1 MADEQ
6 DVFISGISGSIAQ
19 WSTEATASKIAG
31 TLKQISTQN
40 ASIIQLLNA
49 VKGGGSLSSKELKKV
64 GDELRQNGVKVT
76 RGQKQEQAQN
86 TQTQGV
92 LSRHLKGLQGIV
104 MGVDGLTDQI
114 VKNAREERKAE
125 VQLKQLMQAGLSK
138 EEAVQT
144 LEGEKQARGYEKM
157 TAALAS
163 VLGMAEAVQEATKVG
178 FEQRFDFAEEL
189 RTSGLLGGLDSLN
202 DGFIS
207 VAKTV
212 SDTGFTFGMAA
223 EFTKDFAKTV
233 GVLGVKSTLDFV
245 NSMARGPGGL
255 MEEFA
260 MEFGQVAGIAGNYLD
275 TLRVAGQLQG
285 RSDRELRDGMDSFM
299 SNVQATSN
307 VLKISMEDAANLLKD
322 SLGFAEKGML
332 LTLDKATQDSVR
344 NAMQMMGGV
353 DNPLTDLLAARLGAG
368 SDQMFQLKSQF
379 QDTSQTPLGMEMIK
393 FVNEAAAQLQNGGDS
408 QFQSFMATSMPE
420 FVSRELERYSGG
432 ASRGLAISDERILV
446 QLAQMNEL
454 AQNMS
459 DISKGI
465 SAGGR
470 EDSAVV
476 KFRDAQLQA
485 ANAMERAMNDVMP
498 GFTKNMELLTETQ
511 RKFAEQAADSLQASG
526 NLIDT
531 MNNVGTT
538 TDRTLSWFARQMLKV
553 AEVSGTILS
562 LGNADNA
569 DIITASEFTNQSA
582 GTTNRTKNQDS
593 VDAFANKSAA
603 MIKQLTDNKDKLTKT
618 DIEAR
623 KLEFE
628 SVVQTLLNT
637 RALNP
642 DNRNALDDS
651 LKLTLDKT
659 LGALQQLLNQLGEN

>member
-92 LSRHLKGLQGIV
+92 LSRHLKGIQSMV
-104 MGVDGLTDQI
+104 MGQDRLSDQI
-114 VKNAREERKAE
+114 IKNAREERKEA

-138 EEAVQT
+138 EEATAT
-144 LEGEKQARGYEKM
+144 LEGEKQERGYEKM
-157 TAALAS
+157 AAALSAG
-163 VLGMAEAVQEATKVG
+163 LGMIAAVEEATKTG

-189 RTSGLLGGLDSLN
+189 RTSGLLGGIGSVT

-207 VAKTV
+207 IAKTV

-260 MEFGQVAGIAGNYLD
+260 IEFGQVAGIAGEYLD
-275 TLRVAGQLQG
+275 TLRIAGQLQG

-307 VLKISMEDAANLLKD
+307 VLKISMEDAASLLKN

-332 LTLDKATQDSVR
+332 LTLDRATQDSVR

-368 SDQMFQLKSQF
+368 SDQMFQLTSQF

-393 FVNEAAAQLQNGGDS
+393 FVNEAAAQLQTGGDA
-408 QFQSFMATSMPE
+408 QFQDFMATSMPE

-432 ASRGLAISDERILV
+432 ASRGLAIADERILV

-465 SAGGR
+465 SAGGQ
-470 EDSAVV
+470 EDAAVV
-476 KFRDAQLQA
+476 KFRDQQLQA
-485 ANAMERAMNDVMP
+485 ANLMETAMNEVMP
-498 GFTKNMELLTETQ
+498 GFVKNMELLTETN
-511 RKFAEQAADSLQASG
+511 RKFAEQAADTITANA
-526 NLIDT
+526 NLIDSV
-531 MNNVGTT
+531 NNVGTSI
-538 TDRTLSWFARQMLKV
+538 DRTMSWFSKTMLQVGEV
-553 AEVSGTILS
+553 AGGILS
-562 LGNADNA
+562 FGNADN
-569 DIITASEFTNQSA
+569 DIITARDF
-582 GTTNRTKNQDS
+582 TTNISGATTISKGEVKDFSKMSKDLVKTLNKKGKDYSEDQL
-593 VDAFANKSAA
+593 VAQKAEFAN
-603 MIKQLTDNKDKLTKT
+603 
-618 DIEAR
+618 
-623 KLEFE
+623 
-628 SVVQTLLNT
+628 VVDTLLKT
-637 RALNP
+637 QAATG
-642 DNRNALDDS
+642 DDKAKLDSSLLESQAKVMAKLDS
-651 LKLTLDKT
+651 LLKALT
-659 LGALQQLLNQLGEN
+659 EN

>member
-6 DVFISGISGSIAQ
+6 DVFISGISGSIAS
-19 WSTEATASKIAG
+19 WSTEATASRIAG

-49 VKGGGSLSSKELKKV
+49 VKGGGSLSAKELKKV

-86 TQTQGV
+86 TQTQGIFT
-92 LSRHLKGLQGIV
+92 RHLKGLQGIV

-144 LEGEKQARGYEKM
+144 LEGEKQSRAYEKM
-157 TAALAS
+157 TAALSAG
-163 VLGMAEAVQEATKVG
+163 LGMIAAVEEATKTG

-189 RTSGLLGGLDSLN
+189 RTSGLLGGISSVN

-207 VAKTV
+207 IAKTV

-260 MEFGQVAGIAGNYLD
+260 IEFGQVAGIAGEYLD
-275 TLRVAGQLQG
+275 TLRIAGQLQG

-307 VLKISMEDAANLLKD
+307 VLKISMEDAAALLKN
-322 SLGFAEKGML
+322 SLGDSEKGML
-332 LTLDKATQDSVR
+332 LTLPKAMQDSVR
-344 NAMQMMGGV
+344 SAMSSMGGI
-353 DNPLTDLLAARLGAG
+353 DNPLTNLLTARLGAG
-368 SDQMFQLKSQF
+368 SDQMFQLTSAF
-379 QDTSQTPLGMEMIK
+379 QDSSQTPLGMEMIK

-432 ASRGLAISDERILV
+432 ASRGLAITDERILV

-465 SAGGR
+465 SSGGA
-470 EDSAVV
+470 EDAAVV
-476 KFRDAQLQA
+476 KFRDQQLQA
-485 ANAMERAMNDVMP
+485 ANLMETAMNEVMP
-498 GFTKNMELLTETQ
+498 GFVKNMELLTETN
-511 RKFAEQAADSLQASG
+511 RKFAEQAADTITANA
-526 NLIDT
+526 NLIDSV
-531 MNNVGTT
+531 NNVGTSV
-538 TDRTLSWFARQMLKV
+538 DRTMSWFARQMLNV
-553 AEVSGTILS
+553 AEISGSILS
-562 LGNADNA
+562 LGNADN
-569 DIITASEFTNQSA
+569 DIITARDFTTNISGSTTISKDEAKDFKTMSNSLVKTLNKKGKDYSEDQLEAMGAEFTNVVDTLLK
-582 GTTNRTKNQDS
+582 TTAATGDDKDEL
-593 VDAFANKSAA
+593 NKSVLESQAKVMA
-603 MIKQLTDNKDKLTKT
+603 KL
-618 DIEAR
+618 
-623 KLEFE
+623 
-628 SVVQTLLNT
+628 
-637 RALNP
+637 
-642 DNRNALDDS
+642 DS
-651 LKLTLDKT
+651 LLKALT
-659 LGALQQLLNQLGEN
+659 EN

>member
-92 LSRHLKGLQGIV
+92 LSRHLKGIQSMV
-104 MGVDGLTDQI
+104 MGQDRLSDQI
-114 VKNAREERKAE
+114 IKNAREERKEA

-138 EEAVQT
+138 EEATKT
-144 LEGEKQARGYEKM
+144 LEGEKQSKAYEKM

-163 VLGMAEAVQEATKVG
+163 GLGMIAAVEEATKTG

-189 RTSGLLGGLDSLN
+189 RTSGLLGGISSVN

-207 VAKTV
+207 IAKTV

-260 MEFGQVAGIAGNYLD
+260 IEFGQVAGIAGEYLD
-275 TLRVAGQLQG
+275 TLRIAGQLQG

-307 VLKISMEDAANLLKD
+307 VLKISMEDAATLLKN
-322 SLGFAEKGML
+322 SLGDSEKGML
-332 LTLDKATQDSVR
+332 LTLPKAMQDSVR
-344 NAMQMMGGV
+344 SAMSSMGGI
-353 DNPLTDLLAARLGAG
+353 DNPLTNLLSARLGAG
-368 SDQMFQLKSQF
+368 SDQMFQLTSAF
-379 QDTSQTPLGMEMIK
+379 QDSSQTPLGMEMIK

-432 ASRGLAISDERILV
+432 ASRGLAIADERILV

-465 SAGGR
+465 SSGGA
-470 EDSAVV
+470 EDAAVV
-476 KFRDAQLQA
+476 KFRDQQLQA
-485 ANAMERAMNDVMP
+485 ANLMETAMNEVMP
-498 GFTKNMELLTETQ
+498 GFVKNMELLTETN
-511 RKFAEQAADSLQASG
+511 RKFAEQAADTITANA

-531 MNNVGTT
+531 VNNVGTSV
-538 TDRTLSWFARQMLKV
+538 DRTMSWFARQMLNV
-553 AEVSGTILS
+553 AEISGSILS
-562 LGNADNA
+562 FGNADN
-569 DIITASEFTNQSA
+569 DIITARDF
-582 GTTNRTKNQDS
+582 TTNISGSTTISKDEAKDFKKMSNSLVKTLNQKGKDYS
-593 VDAFANKSAA
+593 EEQLKAQKAEFAN
-603 MIKQLTDNKDKLTKT
+603 
-618 DIEAR
+618 
-623 KLEFE
+623 
-628 SVVQTLLNT
+628 VVDTLLKT
-637 RALNP
+637 TAATGDDKDELNKSVLESQ
-642 DNRNALDDS
+642 AKVMAKLDS
-651 LKLTLDKT
+651 LLKALT
-659 LGALQQLLNQLGEN
+659 E

>member
-6 DVFISGISGSIAQ
+6 DVFISGISGSIAS
-19 WSTEATASKIAG
+19 WSTEATASRIAG

-49 VKGGGSLSSKELKKV
+49 VKGGGSLSAKELKKV

-86 TQTQGV
+86 TQTQGIFT
-92 LSRHLKGLQGIV
+92 RHLKGLQGIV

-144 LEGEKQARGYEKM
+144 LEGEKQSRAYEKM
-157 TAALAS
+157 TAALSAG
-163 VLGMAEAVQEATKVG
+163 LGMIAAVEEATKTG

-189 RTSGLLGGLDSLN
+189 RTSGLLGGISSVN

-207 VAKTV
+207 IAKTV

-260 MEFGQVAGIAGNYLD
+260 IEFGQVAGIAGEYLD
-275 TLRVAGQLQG
+275 TLRIAGQLQG

-307 VLKISMEDAANLLKD
+307 VLKISMEDAAALLKN
-322 SLGFAEKGML
+322 SLGDSEKGML
-332 LTLDKATQDSVR
+332 LTLPKAMQDSVR
-344 NAMQMMGGV
+344 SAMSSMGGI
-353 DNPLTDLLAARLGAG
+353 DNPLTNLLTARLGAG
-368 SDQMFQLKSQF
+368 SDQMFQLTSAF
-379 QDTSQTPLGMEMIK
+379 QDSSQTPLGMEMIK

-432 ASRGLAISDERILV
+432 ASRGLAIADERILV

-465 SAGGR
+465 SSGGA
-470 EDSAVV
+470 EDAAVV
-476 KFRDAQLQA
+476 KFRDQQLQA
-485 ANAMERAMNDVMP
+485 ANLMETAMNEVMP
-498 GFTKNMELLTETQ
+498 GFVKNMELLTETN
-511 RKFAEQAADSLQASG
+511 RKFAEQAADTITANA

-531 MNNVGTT
+531 VNNVGTSV
-538 TDRTLSWFARQMLKV
+538 DRTMSWFARQMLNV
-553 AEVSGTILS
+553 AEISGSILS
-562 LGNADNA
+562 LGNADN
-569 DIITASEFTNQSA
+569 DIITARDFTTNISGSTTISKDEAKDFKTMSNSLVKTLNKKGKDYSEDQLEAMGAEFTNVVDTLLK
-582 GTTNRTKNQDS
+582 TTAATGDDKDEL
-593 VDAFANKSAA
+593 NKSVLESQAKVMA
-603 MIKQLTDNKDKLTKT
+603 KL
-618 DIEAR
+618 
-623 KLEFE
+623 
-628 SVVQTLLNT
+628 
-637 RALNP
+637 
-642 DNRNALDDS
+642 DS
-651 LKLTLDKT
+651 LLKALT
-659 LGALQQLLNQLGEN
+659 EN

>member
-92 LSRHLKGLQGIV
+92 LSRHLKGIQSMV
-104 MGVDGLTDQI
+104 MGQDKLSDQI
-114 VKNAREERKAE
+114 IKNAREERKEA

-138 EEAVQT
+138 EEATQT
-144 LEGEKQARGYEKM
+144 LEGEKQSRAYEKM
-157 TAALAS
+157 TAALSAG
-163 VLGMAEAVQEATKVG
+163 LGMIAAVEEATKTG

-189 RTSGLLGGLDSLN
+189 RTSGLLGGISSVN

-207 VAKTV
+207 IAKTV

-307 VLKISMEDAANLLKD
+307 VLKISMEDAADLLKD

-332 LTLDKATQDSVR
+332 LTLDRATQDSVR

-353 DNPLTDLLAARLGAG
+353 DNPLTDLLSARLGAG
-368 SDQMFQLKSQF
+368 SDQMFQLTSQF

-432 ASRGLAISDERILV
+432 ASRGLAIADERILV

-465 SAGGR
+465 SAGGQ
-470 EDSAVV
+470 EDAAVV
-476 KFRDAQLQA
+476 KFRDQQLQA
-485 ANAMERAMNDVMP
+485 ANLMETAMNEVMP
-498 GFTKNMELLTETQ
+498 GFVKNMELLTETN
-511 RKFAEQAADSLQASG
+511 RKFAEQAADTITANA
-526 NLIDT
+526 NLIDSV
-531 MNNVGTT
+531 NNVGTSV
-538 TDRTLSWFARQMLKV
+538 DRTMSWFGKTMLQV
-553 AEVSGTILS
+553 GEFAGGILS
-562 LGNADNA
+562 FGNADN
-569 DIITASEFTNQSA
+569 DIITARDFTTNISGATTISA
-582 GTTNRTKNQDS
+582 GEVKDFSKMSKDMVKILNKKGKDYSEEQL
-593 VDAFANKSAA
+593 VAQKAEFAN
-603 MIKQLTDNKDKLTKT
+603 
-618 DIEAR
+618 
-623 KLEFE
+623 
-628 SVVQTLLNT
+628 VVDTLLKT
-637 RALNP
+637 QAATG
-642 DNRNALDDS
+642 DDKAKLDSSLLESQAKVMAKLDS
-651 LKLTLDKT
+651 LLKALT
-659 LGALQQLLNQLGEN
+659 EN

>member
-6 DVFISGISGSIAQ
+6 DVFISGISGSIAS
-19 WSTEATASKIAG
+19 WSTEATASRIAG
-31 TLKQISTQN
+31 TLKQISAQN

-64 GDELRQNGVKVT
+64 GDELRQNGAKVT

-92 LSRHLKGLQGIV
+92 LSRHLKGIQSMV
-104 MGVDGLTDQI
+104 MGQDRLSDQI
-114 VKNAREERKAE
+114 IKNAREERKAE

-144 LEGEKQARGYEKM
+144 LEGEKQSRAYEKM
-157 TAALAS
+157 TAALSAG
-163 VLGMAEAVQEATKVG
+163 LGMIAAVEEATKTG

-189 RTSGLLGGLDSLN
+189 RTSGLLGGISSVN

-207 VAKTV
+207 IAKTV

-260 MEFGQVAGIAGNYLD
+260 IEFGQVAGIAGEYLD
-275 TLRVAGQLQG
+275 TLRIAGQLQG

-307 VLKISMEDAANLLKD
+307 VLKISMEDAAALLKN
-322 SLGFAEKGML
+322 SLGDSEKGML
-332 LTLDKATQDSVR
+332 LTLPKAMQDSVR
-344 NAMQMMGGV
+344 SAMSSMGGI
-353 DNPLTDLLAARLGAG
+353 DNPLTNLLTARLGAG
-368 SDQMFQLKSQF
+368 SDQMFQLTSAF
-379 QDTSQTPLGMEMIK
+379 QDSSQTPLGMEMIK

-432 ASRGLAISDERILV
+432 ASRGLAITDERILV

-465 SAGGR
+465 SSGGA
-470 EDSAVV
+470 EDAAVV
-476 KFRDAQLQA
+476 KFRDQQLQA
-485 ANAMERAMNDVMP
+485 ANLMETAMNEVMP
-498 GFTKNMELLTETQ
+498 GFVKNMELLTETN
-511 RKFAEQAADSLQASG
+511 RKFAEQAADTITANA
-526 NLIDT
+526 NLIDSV
-531 MNNVGTT
+531 NNVGTSV
-538 TDRTLSWFARQMLKV
+538 DRTMSWFARQMLNV
-553 AEVSGTILS
+553 AEISGSILS
-562 LGNADNA
+562 FGNADN
-569 DIITASEFTNQSA
+569 DIITARDFTTNISGSTTISKDEAKDFKTMSNSLVKTLNKKGKDYSEDQLEAMGAEFTNVVDTLLK
-582 GTTNRTKNQDS
+582 TTAATGDDKDEL
-593 VDAFANKSAA
+593 NKSVLESQAKVMA
-603 MIKQLTDNKDKLTKT
+603 KL
-618 DIEAR
+618 
-623 KLEFE
+623 
-628 SVVQTLLNT
+628 
-637 RALNP
+637 
-642 DNRNALDDS
+642 DS
-651 LKLTLDKT
+651 LLKALT
-659 LGALQQLLNQLGEN
+659 EN

>member
-40 ASIIQLLNA
+40 ASIVQLLNA
-49 VKGGGSLSSKELKKV
+49 VKGGGSLSAKELKKV
-64 GDELRQNGVKVT
+64 GDELRQNGVKVSKS
-76 RGQKQEQAQN
+76 QKQEQAQN
-86 TQTQGV
+86 VQTQGV
-92 LSRHLKGLQGIV
+92 LSRHLKGIQGVV

-114 VKNAREERKAE
+114 VKNSREERKEAI
-125 VQLKQLMQAGLSK
+125 QLKQLMRDGLSK
-138 EEAVQT
+138 EEATKT
-144 LEGEKQARGYEKM
+144 LEGEKQSKAYEKM

-163 VLGMAEAVQEATKVG
+163 GLGMIAAVEEATKTG

-189 RTSGLLGGLDSLN
+189 RTSGLLGGINSVN

-207 VAKTV
+207 IAKTV

-260 MEFGQVAGIAGNYLD
+260 IEFGQVAGIAGEYLD
-275 TLRVAGQLQG
+275 TLRIAGQLQG

-307 VLKISMEDAANLLKD
+307 VLKISMEDAASLLKN

-332 LTLDKATQDSVR
+332 LTLDRATQDSVR

-368 SDQMFQLKSQF
+368 SDQMFQLTSQF

-393 FVNEAAAQLQNGGDS
+393 FVNEAAAQLQNGGDA

-432 ASRGLAISDERILV
+432 ASRGLAIADERILV

-470 EDSAVV
+470 EDAAVV
-476 KFRDAQLQA
+476 KFRDQQLQA
-485 ANAMERAMNDVMP
+485 ANLMETAMNEVMP
-498 GFTKNMELLTETQ
+498 GFVKNMELLTETN
-511 RKFAEQAADSLQASG
+511 RKFAEQAADTITANA
-526 NLIDT
+526 NLIDSI
-531 MNNVGTT
+531 NNVGTSV
-538 TDRTLSWFARQMLKV
+538 DRTMSWFGKTMLQV
-553 AEVSGTILS
+553 GEFAGGILS
-562 LGNADNA
+562 FGNADN
-569 DIITASEFTNQSA
+569 DIITARDF
-582 GTTNRTKNQDS
+582 TTNISGVTTISKGEVKDFSKMSKDLVKTLKKDGDEYSEAQLLAQKAEFQTV
-593 VDAFANKSAA
+593 VDTLLKTTAA
-603 MIKQLTDNKDKLTKT
+603 TGDNKDELNKSVLESQAKVMNKL
-618 DIEAR
+618 
-623 KLEFE
+623 
-628 SVVQTLLNT
+628 
-637 RALNP
+637 
-642 DNRNALDDS
+642 DS
-651 LKLTLDKT
+651 LLK
-659 LGALQQLLNQLGEN
+659 ALSEN

>member
-6 DVFISGISGSIAQ
+6 DVFISGISGSIAA

-31 TLKQISTQN
+31 TLKQISAQN
-40 ASIIQLLNA
+40 ASIVQLLNA
-49 VKGGGSLSSKELKKV
+49 VKGGGSLSAKELKKV
-64 GDELRQNGVKVT
+64 GDELRQNGVKVSKS
-76 RGQKQEQAQN
+76 QKQDQTQN
-86 TQTQGV
+86 TQTQGI
-92 LSRHLKGLQGIV
+92 LSRHLKGIQSMV
-104 MGVDGLTDQI
+104 MGQDRLSDQI
-114 VKNAREERKAE
+114 IKNAREERKEA

-138 EEAVQT
+138 EEATKT
-144 LEGEKQARGYEKM
+144 LEGEKQSKAYEKM

-163 VLGMAEAVQEATKVG
+163 GLGMIAAVEEATKQG

-189 RTSGLLGGLDSLN
+189 RTSGLLGGINAVN

-207 VAKTV
+207 IAKTV

-260 MEFGQVAGIAGNYLD
+260 IEFGQVAGIAGEYLD
-275 TLRVAGQLQG
+275 TLRIAGQLQG
-285 RSDRELRDGMDSFM
+285 RSDRELREGMDSFM

-307 VLKISMEDAANLLKD
+307 VLKISMEDAASLLKN

-332 LTLDKATQDSVR
+332 LTLDRATQDSVR

-368 SDQMFQLKSQF
+368 SDQMFQLTSQF

-393 FVNEAAAQLQNGGDS
+393 FVNEAAAQLQNGGDA

-432 ASRGLAISDERILV
+432 ASRGLAIADERILV

-470 EDSAVV
+470 EDAAVV
-476 KFRDAQLQA
+476 KFRDQQLQA
-485 ANAMERAMNDVMP
+485 ANAMERAMNEVMP
-498 GFTKNMELLTETQ
+498 GFTTNMELLTETN
-511 RKFAEQAADSLQASG
+511 REFAEQAADTITANA
-526 NLIDT
+526 NLIDGI
-531 MNNVGTT
+531 NNVGTAV
-538 TDRTLSWFARQMLKV
+538 DRTMSWFARQMLAV
-553 AEVSGTILS
+553 GEYAGEIISF
-562 LGNADNA
+562 GNADN
-569 DIITASEFTNQSA
+569 DIISATRFTDINPD
-582 GTTNRTKNQDS
+582 GTNRVKSKSSINDFSNMGDSLIDKLEENKDTLTK
-593 VDAFANKSAA
+593 
-603 MIKQLTDNKDKLTKT
+603 KQL
-618 DIEAR
+618 
-623 KLEFE
+623 E
-628 SVVQTLLNT
+628 SQKASLDAVVQTLLNT
-637 RALNP
+637 K
-642 DNRNALDDS
+642 ALDPKNRTD
-651 LKLTLDKT
+651 LDESIQSTQLAVLAKINE
-659 LGALQQLLNQLGEN
+659 LLNKLGE

>member
-40 ASIIQLLNA
+40 ASIVQLLNA
-49 VKGGGSLSSKELKKV
+49 VKGGGSLSAKELKKV
-64 GDELRQNGVKVT
+64 GDELRQNGVKVSKS
-76 RGQKQEQAQN
+76 QKQEQAQN
-86 TQTQGV
+86 VQTQGV
-92 LSRHLKGLQGIV
+92 LSRHLKGIQGVV

-114 VKNAREERKAE
+114 VKNSREERKEAI
-125 VQLKQLMQAGLSK
+125 QLKQLMRDGLSK
-138 EEAVQT
+138 EEATKT
-144 LEGEKQARGYEKM
+144 LEGEKQSKAYEKM

-163 VLGMAEAVQEATKVG
+163 GLGMIAAVEEATKTG

-189 RTSGLLGGLDSLN
+189 RTSGLLGGINSVN

-207 VAKTV
+207 IAKTV

-260 MEFGQVAGIAGNYLD
+260 IEFGQVAGIAGEYLD
-275 TLRVAGQLQG
+275 TLRIAGQLQG

-307 VLKISMEDAANLLKD
+307 VLKISMEDAASLLKN

-332 LTLDKATQDSVR
+332 LTLDRATQDSVR
-344 NAMQMMGGV
+344 NAMSMMGGV

-368 SDQMFQLKSQF
+368 SDQMFQLTSQF

-393 FVNEAAAQLQNGGDS
+393 FVNEAAAQLQNGGDA

-432 ASRGLAISDERILV
+432 ASRGLAIADERILV

-470 EDSAVV
+470 EDAAVV
-476 KFRDAQLQA
+476 KFRDQQLQA
-485 ANAMERAMNDVMP
+485 ANLMETAMNEVMP
-498 GFTKNMELLTETQ
+498 GFVKNMELLTETQ
-511 RKFAEQAADSLQASG
+511 RKFAEQSADTITANA
-526 NLIDT
+526 NLIDSV
-531 MNNVGTT
+531 NNVGTSI
-538 TDRTLSWFARQMLKV
+538 DRTMSWFSKTMLQV
-553 AEVSGTILS
+553 GEFAGGILS
-562 LGNADNA
+562 FGNADN
-569 DIITASEFTNQSA
+569 DIITARDF
-582 GTTNRTKNQDS
+582 TTNISGATTISKGEVKDFSKMSKDLIKTLNKKGKDYSEDQL
-593 VDAFANKSAA
+593 VAQKAEFAN
-603 MIKQLTDNKDKLTKT
+603 
-618 DIEAR
+618 
-623 KLEFE
+623 
-628 SVVQTLLNT
+628 VVDTLLKT
-637 RALNP
+637 QAATG
-642 DNRNALDDS
+642 DDKAKLDSSLLESQAKVMAKLDS
-651 LKLTLDKT
+651 LLKALT
-659 LGALQQLLNQLGEN
+659 EN

>member
-92 LSRHLKGLQGIV
+92 LSRHLKGIQSMV
-104 MGVDGLTDQI
+104 MGQDKLSDQI
-114 VKNAREERKAE
+114 IKNAREERKEA

-138 EEAVQT
+138 EEATQT
-144 LEGEKQARGYEKM
+144 LEGEKQSRAYEKM
-157 TAALAS
+157 TAALSAG
-163 VLGMAEAVQEATKVG
+163 LGMIAAVEEATKTG

-189 RTSGLLGGLDSLN
+189 RTSGLLGGISSVN

-207 VAKTV
+207 IAKTV

-307 VLKISMEDAANLLKD
+307 VLKISMEDAADLLKD

-332 LTLDKATQDSVR
+332 LTLDRATQDSVR

-353 DNPLTDLLAARLGAG
+353 DNPLTDLLSARLGAG
-368 SDQMFQLKSQF
+368 SDQMFQLTSQF

-432 ASRGLAISDERILV
+432 ASRGLAIADERILV

-465 SAGGR
+465 SAGGQ
-470 EDSAVV
+470 EDAAVV
-476 KFRDAQLQA
+476 KFRDQQLQA
-485 ANAMERAMNDVMP
+485 ANLMETAMNEVMP
-498 GFTKNMELLTETQ
+498 GFVKNMELLTETN
-511 RKFAEQAADSLQASG
+511 RKFAEQAADTITANA
-526 NLIDT
+526 NLIDSV
-531 MNNVGTT
+531 NNVGTSV
-538 TDRTLSWFARQMLKV
+538 DRTMSWFGKTMLQV
-553 AEVSGTILS
+553 GEFAGGILS
-562 LGNADNA
+562 FGNADN
-569 DIITASEFTNQSA
+569 DIITARDF
-582 GTTNRTKNQDS
+582 TTNISGATTISTGEVKDFSKMSKDMVKILNKKGKDYSEDQLIAQKAEFKNV
-593 VDAFANKSAA
+593 VDTLLKTSAA
-603 MIKQLTDNKDKLTKT
+603 TGDDK
-618 DIEAR
+618 A
-623 KLEFE
+623 KLDASLLE
-628 SVVQTLLNT
+628 SQAKVMAKL
-637 RALNP
+637 
-642 DNRNALDDS
+642 DS
-651 LKLTLDKT
+651 LLKALT
-659 LGALQQLLNQLGEN
+659 EN

>member
-40 ASIIQLLNA
+40 ASIVQLLNA
-49 VKGGGSLSSKELKKV
+49 VKGGGSLSAKELKKV
-64 GDELRQNGVKVT
+64 GDELRQNGVKVSKS
-76 RGQKQEQAQN
+76 QKQEQAQN
-86 TQTQGV
+86 VQTQGV
-92 LSRHLKGLQGIV
+92 LSRHLKGIQGVV

-114 VKNAREERKAE
+114 VKNSREERKEAI
-125 VQLKQLMQAGLSK
+125 QLKQLMRDGLSK
-138 EEAVQT
+138 EEATKT
-144 LEGEKQARGYEKM
+144 LEGEKQSKAYEKM

-163 VLGMAEAVQEATKVG
+163 GLGMIAAVEEATKTG

-189 RTSGLLGGLDSLN
+189 RTSGLLGGINSVN

-207 VAKTV
+207 IAKTV

-260 MEFGQVAGIAGNYLD
+260 IEFGQVAGIAGEYLD
-275 TLRVAGQLQG
+275 TLRIAGQLQG

-307 VLKISMEDAANLLKD
+307 VLKISMEDAASLLKN

-332 LTLDKATQDSVR
+332 LTLDRATQDSVR
-344 NAMQMMGGV
+344 NAMSMMGGV

-368 SDQMFQLKSQF
+368 SDQMFQLTSQF

-393 FVNEAAAQLQNGGDS
+393 FVNEAAAQLQNGGDA

-432 ASRGLAISDERILV
+432 ASRGLAIADERILV

-470 EDSAVV
+470 EDAAVV
-476 KFRDAQLQA
+476 KFRDQQLQA
-485 ANAMERAMNDVMP
+485 ANLMETAMNEVMP
-498 GFTKNMELLTETQ
+498 GFVKNMELLTETQ
-511 RKFAEQAADSLQASG
+511 RKFAEQSADTITANA
-526 NLIDT
+526 NLIDSV
-531 MNNVGTT
+531 NNVGTSI
-538 TDRTLSWFARQMLKV
+538 DRTMSWFSKTMLQV
-553 AEVSGTILS
+553 GEFAGGILS
-562 LGNADNA
+562 FGNADN
-569 DIITASEFTNQSA
+569 DIITARDF
-582 GTTNRTKNQDS
+582 TTNISGVTTISKGEVKDFSKMSKDLVKTLKKDGDEYSEAQLLAQKAEFQTV
-593 VDAFANKSAA
+593 VDTLLKTTAA
-603 MIKQLTDNKDKLTKT
+603 TGDNKDELNRSVLESQAKVMNKL
-618 DIEAR
+618 
-623 KLEFE
+623 
-628 SVVQTLLNT
+628 
-637 RALNP
+637 
-642 DNRNALDDS
+642 DS
-651 LKLTLDKT
+651 LLK
-659 LGALQQLLNQLGEN
+659 ALSEN

>member
-40 ASIIQLLNA
+40 ASIVQLLNA
-49 VKGGGSLSSKELKKV
+49 VKGGGSLSAKELKKV
-64 GDELRQNGVKVT
+64 GDELRQNGVKVSKS
-76 RGQKQEQAQN
+76 QKQEQAQN
-86 TQTQGV
+86 VQTQGV
-92 LSRHLKGLQGIV
+92 LSRHLKGIQGVV

-114 VKNAREERKAE
+114 VKNSREERKEAI
-125 VQLKQLMQAGLSK
+125 QLKQLMRDGLSK
-138 EEAVQT
+138 EEATKT
-144 LEGEKQARGYEKM
+144 LEGEKQSKAYEKM

-163 VLGMAEAVQEATKVG
+163 GLGMIAAVEEATKTG

-189 RTSGLLGGLDSLN
+189 RTSGLLGGINSVN

-207 VAKTV
+207 IAKTV

-260 MEFGQVAGIAGNYLD
+260 IEFGQVAGIAGEYLD
-275 TLRVAGQLQG
+275 TLRIAGQLQG

-307 VLKISMEDAANLLKD
+307 VLKISMEDAASLLKN

-332 LTLDKATQDSVR
+332 LTLDRATQDSVR
-344 NAMQMMGGV
+344 NAMSMMGGV

-368 SDQMFQLKSQF
+368 SDQMFQLTSQF

-393 FVNEAAAQLQNGGDS
+393 FVNEAAAQLQNGGDA

-432 ASRGLAISDERILV
+432 ASRGLAIADERILV

-470 EDSAVV
+470 EDAAVV
-476 KFRDAQLQA
+476 KFRDQQLQA
-485 ANAMERAMNDVMP
+485 ANLMETAMNEVMP
-498 GFTKNMELLTETQ
+498 GFVKNMELLTETN
-511 RKFAEQAADSLQASG
+511 RKFAEQAADTITANA
-526 NLIDT
+526 NLIDSI
-531 MNNVGTT
+531 NNVGTSV
-538 TDRTLSWFARQMLKV
+538 DRTMSWFARQMLV
-553 AEVSGTILS
+553 VGEFAGGILS
-562 LGNADNA
+562 FGNADN
-569 DIITASEFTNQSA
+569 DIITARDF
-582 GTTNRTKNQDS
+582 TTNISGVTTISKGEVKDFSKMSKDLVKTLKKDGDEYSEAQLLAQKAEFQTV
-593 VDAFANKSAA
+593 VDTLLKTTAA
-603 MIKQLTDNKDKLTKT
+603 TGDNKDELNKSVLESQAKVMNKL
-618 DIEAR
+618 
-623 KLEFE
+623 
-628 SVVQTLLNT
+628 
-637 RALNP
+637 
-642 DNRNALDDS
+642 DS
-651 LKLTLDKT
+651 LLK
-659 LGALQQLLNQLGEN
+659 ALSEN

>member
-92 LSRHLKGLQGIV
+92 LSRHLKGIQSMV
-104 MGVDGLTDQI
+104 MGQDRLSDQI
-114 VKNAREERKAE
+114 IKNAREERKAE

-138 EEAVQT
+138 EEATQT
-144 LEGEKQARGYEKM
+144 LEGEKESRAYEKM
-157 TAALAS
+157 TAALSAG
-163 VLGMAEAVQEATKVG
+163 LGMIAAVEEATKTG

-189 RTSGLLGGLDSLN
+189 RTSGLLGGISSVN

-207 VAKTV
+207 IAKTV

-260 MEFGQVAGIAGNYLD
+260 IEFGQVAGIAGEYLD
-275 TLRVAGQLQG
+275 TLRIAGQLQG

-307 VLKISMEDAANLLKD
+307 VLKISMEDAATLLKN
-322 SLGFAEKGML
+322 SLGDSEKGML
-332 LTLDKATQDSVR
+332 LTLPKAMQDSVR
-344 NAMQMMGGV
+344 SAMSSMGGI
-353 DNPLTDLLAARLGAG
+353 DNPLTNLLSARLGAG
-368 SDQMFQLKSQF
+368 SDQMFQLTSAF
-379 QDTSQTPLGMEMIK
+379 QDSSQTPLGMEMIK

-432 ASRGLAISDERILV
+432 ASRGLAIADERILV

-465 SAGGR
+465 SSGGA
-470 EDSAVV
+470 EDAAVV
-476 KFRDAQLQA
+476 KFRDQQLQA
-485 ANAMERAMNDVMP
+485 ANLMETAMNEVMP
-498 GFTKNMELLTETQ
+498 GFVKNMELLTETN
-511 RKFAEQAADSLQASG
+511 RKFAEQAADTITANA
-526 NLIDT
+526 NLIDSV
-531 MNNVGTT
+531 NNVGTSV
-538 TDRTLSWFARQMLKV
+538 DRTMSWFARQMLNV
-553 AEVSGTILS
+553 AEISGSILS
-562 LGNADNA
+562 FGNADN
-569 DIITASEFTNQSA
+569 DIITARDF
-582 GTTNRTKNQDS
+582 TTNISGSTTISKDEAKDFKTMSNSLVKTLNKKGKDYSEDQL
-593 VDAFANKSAA
+593 VAQKAEFAN
-603 MIKQLTDNKDKLTKT
+603 
-618 DIEAR
+618 
-623 KLEFE
+623 
-628 SVVQTLLNT
+628 VVDTLLKT
-637 RALNP
+637 TAATGDDKDALNKSVLESQ
-642 DNRNALDDS
+642 AKVMAKLDS
-651 LKLTLDKT
+651 LLKALT
-659 LGALQQLLNQLGEN
+659 E

>member
-40 ASIIQLLNA
+40 ASIVQLLNA
-49 VKGGGSLSSKELKKV
+49 VKGGGSLSAKELKKV
-64 GDELRQNGVKVT
+64 GDELRQNGVKVSKS
-76 RGQKQEQAQN
+76 QKQEQAQN
-86 TQTQGV
+86 VQTQGV
-92 LSRHLKGLQGIV
+92 LSRHLKGIQGVV

-114 VKNAREERKAE
+114 VKNSREERKEAI
-125 VQLKQLMQAGLSK
+125 QLKQLMRDGLSK
-138 EEAVQT
+138 EEATKT
-144 LEGEKQARGYEKM
+144 LEGEKQSKAYEKM

-163 VLGMAEAVQEATKVG
+163 GLGMIAAVEEATKTG

-189 RTSGLLGGLDSLN
+189 RTSGLLGGINSVN

-207 VAKTV
+207 IAKTV

-260 MEFGQVAGIAGNYLD
+260 IEFGQVAGIAGEYLD
-275 TLRVAGQLQG
+275 TLRIAGQLQG

-307 VLKISMEDAANLLKD
+307 VLKISMEDAASLLKN

-332 LTLDKATQDSVR
+332 LTLDRATQDSVR
-344 NAMQMMGGV
+344 NAMSMMGGV

-368 SDQMFQLKSQF
+368 SDQMFQLTSQF

-393 FVNEAAAQLQNGGDS
+393 FVNEAAAQLQNGGDA

-432 ASRGLAISDERILV
+432 ASRGLAIADERILV

-470 EDSAVV
+470 EDAAVV
-476 KFRDAQLQA
+476 KFRDQQLQA
-485 ANAMERAMNDVMP
+485 ANLMETAMNEVMP
-498 GFTKNMELLTETQ
+498 GFVKNMELLTETN
-511 RKFAEQAADSLQASG
+511 RKFAEQAADTITANA
-526 NLIDT
+526 NLIDSI
-531 MNNVGTT
+531 NNVGTSV
-538 TDRTLSWFARQMLKV
+538 DRTMSWFGKTMLQV
-553 AEVSGTILS
+553 GEFAGGILS
-562 LGNADNA
+562 FGNADN
-569 DIITASEFTNQSA
+569 DIITARDF
-582 GTTNRTKNQDS
+582 TTNISGVTTISKGEVKDFSKMSKDLVKTLKKDGDEYSEAQLLAQKAEFQTV
-593 VDAFANKSAA
+593 VDTLLKTTAA
-603 MIKQLTDNKDKLTKT
+603 TGDNKDELNKSVLESQAKVMNKL
-618 DIEAR
+618 
-623 KLEFE
+623 
-628 SVVQTLLNT
+628 
-637 RALNP
+637 
-642 DNRNALDDS
+642 DS
-651 LKLTLDKT
+651 LLKALT
-659 LGALQQLLNQLGEN
+659 EN

>member
-40 ASIIQLLNA
+40 ASIVQLLNA
-49 VKGGGSLSSKELKKV
+49 VKGGGSLSAKELKKV
-64 GDELRQNGVKVT
+64 GDELRQNGVKVSKS
-76 RGQKQEQAQN
+76 QKQEQAQN
-86 TQTQGV
+86 VQTQGV
-92 LSRHLKGLQGIV
+92 LSRHLKGIQGVV

-114 VKNAREERKAE
+114 VKNSREERKEAI
-125 VQLKQLMQAGLSK
+125 QLKQLMRDGLSK
-138 EEAVQT
+138 EEATKT
-144 LEGEKQARGYEKM
+144 LEGEKQSKAYEKM

-163 VLGMAEAVQEATKVG
+163 GLGMIAAVEEATKTG

-189 RTSGLLGGLDSLN
+189 RTSGLLGGINSVN

-207 VAKTV
+207 IAKTV

-260 MEFGQVAGIAGNYLD
+260 IEFGQVAGIAGEYLD
-275 TLRVAGQLQG
+275 TLRIAGQLQG

-307 VLKISMEDAANLLKD
+307 VLKISMEDAASLLKN

-332 LTLDKATQDSVR
+332 LTLDRATQDSVR

-368 SDQMFQLKSQF
+368 SDQMFQLTSQF

-393 FVNEAAAQLQNGGDS
+393 FVNEAAAQLQNGGDA

-432 ASRGLAISDERILV
+432 ASRGLAIADERILV

-470 EDSAVV
+470 EDAAVV
-476 KFRDAQLQA
+476 KFRDQQLQA
-485 ANAMERAMNDVMP
+485 ANLMETAMNEVMP
-498 GFTKNMELLTETQ
+498 GFVKNMELLTETQ
-511 RKFAEQAADSLQASG
+511 RKFAEQSADTITANA
-526 NLIDT
+526 NLIDSI
-531 MNNVGTT
+531 NNVGTSV
-538 TDRTLSWFARQMLKV
+538 DRTMSWFGKTMLQV
-553 AEVSGTILS
+553 GEFAGGILS
-562 LGNADNA
+562 FGNADN
-569 DIITASEFTNQSA
+569 DIITARDF
-582 GTTNRTKNQDS
+582 TTNISGVTTISKGEVKDFSKMSKDLVKTLKKDGDEYSEAQLLAQKAEFQTV
-593 VDAFANKSAA
+593 VDTLLKTTAA
-603 MIKQLTDNKDKLTKT
+603 TGDNKDELNKSVLESQAKVMNKL
-618 DIEAR
+618 
-623 KLEFE
+623 
-628 SVVQTLLNT
+628 
-637 RALNP
+637 
-642 DNRNALDDS
+642 DS
-651 LKLTLDKT
+651 LLK
-659 LGALQQLLNQLGEN
+659 ALSEN

>member
-40 ASIIQLLNA
+40 ASIVQLLNA
-49 VKGGGSLSSKELKKV
+49 VKGGGSLSAKELKKV
-64 GDELRQNGVKVT
+64 GDELRQNGVKVSKS
-76 RGQKQEQAQN
+76 QKQEQAQN
-86 TQTQGV
+86 VQTQGV
-92 LSRHLKGLQGIV
+92 LSRHLKGIQGVV

-114 VKNAREERKAE
+114 VKNSREERKEAI
-125 VQLKQLMQAGLSK
+125 QLKQLMRDGLSK
-138 EEAVQT
+138 EEATKT
-144 LEGEKQARGYEKM
+144 LEGEKQSKAYEKM

-163 VLGMAEAVQEATKVG
+163 GLGMIAAVEEATKTG

-189 RTSGLLGGLDSLN
+189 RTSGLLGGINSVN

-207 VAKTV
+207 IAKTV

-260 MEFGQVAGIAGNYLD
+260 IEFGQVAGIAGEYLD
-275 TLRVAGQLQG
+275 TLRIAGQLQG

-307 VLKISMEDAANLLKD
+307 VLKISMEDAASLLKN

-332 LTLDKATQDSVR
+332 LTLDRATQDSVR
-344 NAMQMMGGV
+344 NAMSMMGGV

-368 SDQMFQLKSQF
+368 SDQMFQLTSQF

-393 FVNEAAAQLQNGGDS
+393 FVNEAAAQLQNGGDA

-432 ASRGLAISDERILV
+432 ASRGLAIADERILV

-470 EDSAVV
+470 EDAAVV
-476 KFRDAQLQA
+476 KFRDQQLQA
-485 ANAMERAMNDVMP
+485 ANLMETAMNEVMP
-498 GFTKNMELLTETQ
+498 GFVKNMELLTETN
-511 RKFAEQAADSLQASG
+511 RKFAEQAADTITANA
-526 NLIDT
+526 NLIDSI
-531 MNNVGTT
+531 NNVGTSV
-538 TDRTLSWFARQMLKV
+538 DRTMSWFGKTMLQV
-553 AEVSGTILS
+553 GEFAGGILS
-562 LGNADNA
+562 FGNADN
-569 DIITASEFTNQSA
+569 DIITARDF
-582 GTTNRTKNQDS
+582 TTNISGVTTISKGEVKDFSKMSKDLVKTLKKDGDEYSEAQLLAQKAEFQTV
-593 VDAFANKSAA
+593 VDTLLKTTAA
-603 MIKQLTDNKDKLTKT
+603 TGDNKDELNKSVLESQAKVMNKL
-618 DIEAR
+618 
-623 KLEFE
+623 
-628 SVVQTLLNT
+628 
-637 RALNP
+637 
-642 DNRNALDDS
+642 DS
-651 LKLTLDKT
+651 LLK
-659 LGALQQLLNQLGEN
+659 ALSEN

>member
-92 LSRHLKGLQGIV
+92 LSRHLKGIQSMV
-104 MGVDGLTDQI
+104 MGQDKLSDQI
-114 VKNAREERKAE
+114 IKNAREERKEA

-138 EEAVQT
+138 EEATQT
-144 LEGEKQARGYEKM
+144 LEGEKQSRAYEKM
-157 TAALAS
+157 TAALSAG
-163 VLGMAEAVQEATKVG
+163 LGMIAAVEEATKTG

-189 RTSGLLGGLDSLN
+189 RTSGLLGGISSVN

-207 VAKTV
+207 IAKTV

-307 VLKISMEDAANLLKD
+307 VLKISMEDAADLLKD

-332 LTLDKATQDSVR
+332 LTLDRATQDSVR

-353 DNPLTDLLAARLGAG
+353 DNPLTDLLSARLGAG
-368 SDQMFQLKSQF
+368 SDQMFQLTSQF

-432 ASRGLAISDERILV
+432 ASRGLAIADERILV

-465 SAGGR
+465 SAGGQ
-470 EDSAVV
+470 EDAAVV
-476 KFRDAQLQA
+476 KFRDQQLQA
-485 ANAMERAMNDVMP
+485 ANLMETAMNEVMP
-498 GFTKNMELLTETQ
+498 GFVKNMELLTETN
-511 RKFAEQAADSLQASG
+511 RKFAEQAADTITANA
-526 NLIDT
+526 NLIDSV
-531 MNNVGTT
+531 NNVGTSV
-538 TDRTLSWFARQMLKV
+538 DRTMSWFGKTMLQV
-553 AEVSGTILS
+553 GEFAGGILS
-562 LGNADNA
+562 FGNADN
-569 DIITASEFTNQSA
+569 DIITARDF
-582 GTTNRTKNQDS
+582 TTNISGATTISTGEVKDFSKMSKDMVKILNKKGKDYSEEQL
-593 VDAFANKSAA
+593 VAQKAEFAN
-603 MIKQLTDNKDKLTKT
+603 
-618 DIEAR
+618 
-623 KLEFE
+623 
-628 SVVQTLLNT
+628 VVDTLLKT
-637 RALNP
+637 QAATG
-642 DNRNALDDS
+642 DDKAKLDSSLLESQAKVMAKLDS
-651 LKLTLDKT
+651 LLKALT
-659 LGALQQLLNQLGEN
+659 EN

>member
-76 RGQKQEQAQN
+76 RGQKQEQAQT

-92 LSRHLKGLQGIV
+92 LSRHLKGIQSMV
-104 MGVDGLTDQI
+104 MGQDRLSDQI
-114 VKNAREERKAE
+114 IKNAREERKEA

-138 EEAVQT
+138 EEATAT
-144 LEGEKQARGYEKM
+144 LEGEKQERGYEKM
-157 TAALAS
+157 AAALSAG
-163 VLGMAEAVQEATKVG
+163 LGMIAAVEEATKTG

-189 RTSGLLGGLDSLN
+189 RTSGLLGGIGSVT

-207 VAKTV
+207 IAKTV

-260 MEFGQVAGIAGNYLD
+260 IEFGQVAGIAGEYLD
-275 TLRVAGQLQG
+275 TLRIAGQLQG
-285 RSDRELRDGMDSFM
+285 RSDRELREGMDSFM

-307 VLKISMEDAANLLKD
+307 VLKISMEDAASLLKN

-332 LTLDKATQDSVR
+332 LTLDRATQDSVR

-368 SDQMFQLKSQF
+368 SDQMFQLTSQF

-393 FVNEAAAQLQNGGDS
+393 FVNEAAAQLQTGGDA
-408 QFQSFMATSMPE
+408 QFQDFMATSMPE
-420 FVSRELERYSGG
+420 FVSRELERYSGQ
-432 ASRGLAISDERILV
+432 ASKGLAIADERILV

-470 EDSAVV
+470 EDAAVV
-476 KFRDAQLQA
+476 KFRDQQLQA
-485 ANAMERAMNDVMP
+485 ANLMETAMNEVMP
-498 GFTKNMELLTETQ
+498 GFVKNMELLTETN
-511 RKFAEQAADSLQASG
+511 RKFAEQAADTITANA
-526 NLIDT
+526 NLIDSV
-531 MNNVGTT
+531 NNVGTSI
-538 TDRTLSWFARQMLKV
+538 DRTMSWFSKTMLQV
-553 AEVSGTILS
+553 GEFAGGILS
-562 LGNADNA
+562 FGNADN
-569 DIITASEFTNQSA
+569 DIITARDF
-582 GTTNRTKNQDS
+582 TTNISGATTISKGEVKDFSKMSKDLVKTLNKKGKDYSEDQLI
-593 VDAFANKSAA
+593 AQKAEFAN
-603 MIKQLTDNKDKLTKT
+603 
-618 DIEAR
+618 
-623 KLEFE
+623 
-628 SVVQTLLNT
+628 VVDTLLKT
-637 RALNP
+637 QAATG
-642 DNRNALDDS
+642 DDKAKLDSSLLESQAKVMAKLDS
-651 LKLTLDKT
+651 LLKALT
-659 LGALQQLLNQLGEN
+659 EN

>member
-76 RGQKQEQAQN
+76 RGQKQEQAQT

-92 LSRHLKGLQGIV
+92 LSRHLKGIQSMV
-104 MGVDGLTDQI
+104 MGQDRLSDQI
-114 VKNAREERKAE
+114 IKNAREERKEA

-138 EEAVQT
+138 EEATAT
-144 LEGEKQARGYEKM
+144 LEGEKQERGYEKM
-157 TAALAS
+157 AAALSAG
-163 VLGMAEAVQEATKVG
+163 LGMIAAVEEATKTG

-189 RTSGLLGGLDSLN
+189 RTSGLLGGIGSVT

-207 VAKTV
+207 IAKTV

-260 MEFGQVAGIAGNYLD
+260 IEFGQVAGIAGEYLD
-275 TLRVAGQLQG
+275 TLRIAGQLQG
-285 RSDRELRDGMDSFM
+285 RSDRELREGMDSFM

-307 VLKISMEDAANLLKD
+307 VLKISMEDAASLLKN

-332 LTLDKATQDSVR
+332 LTLDRATQDSVR

-368 SDQMFQLKSQF
+368 SDQMFQLTSQF

-393 FVNEAAAQLQNGGDS
+393 FVNEAAAQLQTGGDA
-408 QFQSFMATSMPE
+408 QFQDFMATSMPE

-432 ASRGLAISDERILV
+432 ASRGLAIADERILV

-465 SAGGR
+465 SAGGQ
-470 EDSAVV
+470 EDAAVV
-476 KFRDAQLQA
+476 KFRDQQLQA
-485 ANAMERAMNDVMP
+485 ANLMETAMNEVMP
-498 GFTKNMELLTETQ
+498 GFVKNMELLTETN
-511 RKFAEQAADSLQASG
+511 RKFAEQAADTITANA
-526 NLIDT
+526 NLIDSV
-531 MNNVGTT
+531 NNVGTSI
-538 TDRTLSWFARQMLKV
+538 DRTMSWFSKTMLQV
-553 AEVSGTILS
+553 GEFAGGILS
-562 LGNADNA
+562 FGNADN
-569 DIITASEFTNQSA
+569 DIITARDF
-582 GTTNRTKNQDS
+582 TTNISGATTISKGEVKDFSKMSKDLVKTLNKKGKDYSEDQL
-593 VDAFANKSAA
+593 VAQKAEFAN
-603 MIKQLTDNKDKLTKT
+603 
-618 DIEAR
+618 
-623 KLEFE
+623 
-628 SVVQTLLNT
+628 VVDTLLKT
-637 RALNP
+637 QAATG
-642 DNRNALDDS
+642 DDKAKLDSSLLESQAKVMAKLDS
-651 LKLTLDKT
+651 LLKALT
-659 LGALQQLLNQLGEN
+659 EN

>member
-76 RGQKQEQAQN
+76 RGQKQEQAQT

-92 LSRHLKGLQGIV
+92 LSRHLKGIQSMV
-104 MGVDGLTDQI
+104 MGQDRLSDQI
-114 VKNAREERKAE
+114 IKNAREERKEA

-138 EEAVQT
+138 EEATAT
-144 LEGEKQARGYEKM
+144 LEGEKQERGYEKM
-157 TAALAS
+157 AAALSAG
-163 VLGMAEAVQEATKVG
+163 LGMIAAVEEATKTG

-189 RTSGLLGGLDSLN
+189 RTSGLLGGIGSVT

-207 VAKTV
+207 IAKTV

-260 MEFGQVAGIAGNYLD
+260 IEFGQVAGIAGEYLD
-275 TLRVAGQLQG
+275 TLRIAGQLQG

-368 SDQMFQLKSQF
+368 SDQMFQLTSQF

-393 FVNEAAAQLQNGGDS
+393 FVNEAAKQLQFGGDA
-408 QFQSFMATSMPE
+408 QFQDFMATSMPE

-432 ASRGLAISDERILV
+432 ASRGLAIADERILV

-465 SAGGR
+465 SAGGQ
-470 EDSAVV
+470 EDAAVV
-476 KFRDAQLQA
+476 KFRDQQLQA
-485 ANAMERAMNDVMP
+485 ANLMETAMNEVMP
-498 GFTKNMELLTETQ
+498 GFVKNMELLTETN
-511 RKFAEQAADSLQASG
+511 RKFAEQAADTITANA
-526 NLIDT
+526 NLIDSV
-531 MNNVGTT
+531 NNVGTSI
-538 TDRTLSWFARQMLKV
+538 DRTMSWFSKTMLQV
-553 AEVSGTILS
+553 GEFAGGILS
-562 LGNADNA
+562 FGNADN
-569 DIITASEFTNQSA
+569 DIITARDF
-582 GTTNRTKNQDS
+582 TTNISGATTISKGEVKDFSKMSKDLVKTLNKKGKDYSEDQL
-593 VDAFANKSAA
+593 VAQKAEFAN
-603 MIKQLTDNKDKLTKT
+603 
-618 DIEAR
+618 
-623 KLEFE
+623 
-628 SVVQTLLNT
+628 VVDTLLKT
-637 RALNP
+637 QAATG
-642 DNRNALDDS
+642 DDKAKLDSSLLESQAKVMAKLDS
-651 LKLTLDKT
+651 LLKALT
-659 LGALQQLLNQLGEN
+659 EN

>member
-92 LSRHLKGLQGIV
+92 LSRHLKGIQSMV
-104 MGVDGLTDQI
+104 MGQDRLSDQI
-114 VKNAREERKAE
+114 IKNAREERKEA

-138 EEAVQT
+138 EEATAT
-144 LEGEKQARGYEKM
+144 LEGEKQERGYEKM
-157 TAALAS
+157 AAALSAG
-163 VLGMAEAVQEATKVG
+163 LGMIAAVEEATKTG

-189 RTSGLLGGLDSLN
+189 RTSGLLGGIGSVT

-207 VAKTV
+207 IAKTV

-260 MEFGQVAGIAGNYLD
+260 IEFGQVAGIAGEYLD
-275 TLRVAGQLQG
+275 TLRIAGQLQG

-307 VLKISMEDAANLLKD
+307 VLKISMEDAASLLKN

-332 LTLDKATQDSVR
+332 LTLDRATQDSVR

-368 SDQMFQLKSQF
+368 SDQMFQLTSQF

-393 FVNEAAAQLQNGGDS
+393 FVNEAAAQLQTGGDA
-408 QFQSFMATSMPE
+408 QFQDFMATSMPE

-432 ASRGLAISDERILV
+432 ASRGLAIADERILV

-465 SAGGR
+465 SAGGQ
-470 EDSAVV
+470 EDASVV
-476 KFRDAQLQA
+476 KFRDQQLQA
-485 ANAMERAMNDVMP
+485 ANLMETAMNEVMP
-498 GFTKNMELLTETQ
+498 GFVKNMELLTETN
-511 RKFAEQAADSLQASG
+511 RKFAEQAADTITANA
-526 NLIDT
+526 NLIDSV
-531 MNNVGTT
+531 NNVGTSI
-538 TDRTLSWFARQMLKV
+538 DRTMSWFGKTMLQV
-553 AEVSGTILS
+553 GEFAGGILS
-562 LGNADNA
+562 FGNADN
-569 DIITASEFTNQSA
+569 DIITARDF
-582 GTTNRTKNQDS
+582 TTNISGATTISTGEVKDFSKMSKDLVKTLNKKGKDYSEDQL
-593 VDAFANKSAA
+593 VAQKAEFAN
-603 MIKQLTDNKDKLTKT
+603 
-618 DIEAR
+618 
-623 KLEFE
+623 
-628 SVVQTLLNT
+628 VVDTLLKT
-637 RALNP
+637 QAATG
-642 DNRNALDDS
+642 DDKAKLDSSLLESQAKVMAKLDS
-651 LKLTLDKT
+651 LLKALT
-659 LGALQQLLNQLGEN
+659 EN